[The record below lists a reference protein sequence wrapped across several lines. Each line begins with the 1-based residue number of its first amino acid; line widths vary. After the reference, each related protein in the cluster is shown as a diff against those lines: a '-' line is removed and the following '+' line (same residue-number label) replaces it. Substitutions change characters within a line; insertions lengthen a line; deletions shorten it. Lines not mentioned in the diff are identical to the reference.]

1 MNKKVFGKKL
11 SRDKNER
18 AALFKNLM
26 SSLILSE
33 RIETTQA
40 KAKAIQ
46 PQVERLVTKALKGG
60 NSSLKIIH
68 ASITQNAFNKL
79 IKDIA
84 PRFSKRQGGYT
95 RIIRTGNRLGD
106 ESPTVILEWVEK
118 AMAIVTS
125 GVTLPKTPSKQP
137 KISIKKSKIKKSVKK
152 SSVKKSVKKT
162 IKKK

>member
-1 MNKKVFGKKL
+1 MNKSVFGKKL

-40 KAKAIQ
+40 KAKAIK

-60 NSSLKIIH
+60 NASLQIIH
-68 ASITQNAFNKL
+68 SNVTQIAATKL
-79 IKDIA
+79 ITDIA

-95 RIIRTGNRLGD
+95 RIIRVGNRLGD

-118 AMAIVTS
+118 AKTVAVVEEKDIKSKVKAKPAKKAIVKKA
-125 GVTLPKTPSKQP
+125 VRKLAPKK
-137 KISIKKSKIKKSVKK
+137 VKG
-152 SSVKKSVKKT
+152 KT
-162 IKKK
+162 K

>member
-1 MNKKVFGKKL
+1 MNKSVFGRKL

-40 KAKAIQ
+40 KAKAIK
-46 PQVERLVTKALKGG
+46 PQVERLVTKALRGG
-60 NSSLKIIH
+60 NASLQIIH
-68 ASITQNAFNKL
+68 SNLTQIAATKL

-95 RIIRTGNRLGD
+95 RIIRVGNRLGD

-118 AMAIVTS
+118 AKAVA
-125 GVTLPKTPSKQP
+125 VVEPKSP
-137 KISIKKSKIKKSVKK
+137 KAPAKVVSKKSAVKKTAKKPVIKKSVRKAKK
-152 SSVKKSVKKT
+152 AK
-162 IKKK
+162 

>member
-1 MNKKVFGKKL
+1 MNKSVFGKKL

-40 KAKAIQ
+40 KAKAIK

-60 NSSLKIIH
+60 NASLKIIH
-68 ASITQNAFNKL
+68 SSVTQIAANKL

-95 RIIRTGNRLGD
+95 RIIRIGNRLGD

-118 AMAIVTS
+118 AKALVVSDAIS
-125 GVTLPKTPSKQP
+125 PKTAKP
-137 KISIKKSKIKKSVKK
+137 KVKVK
-152 SSVKKSVKKT
+152 PVKKSVVKRPVRKKVV
-162 IKKK
+162 KKSTVRKTK

>member
-1 MNKKVFGKKL
+1 MNKSVFGKKL

-40 KAKAIQ
+40 KAKAIK

-60 NSSLKIIH
+60 NASLQIIH
-68 ASITQNAFNKL
+68 SNVTQIAATKL
-79 IKDIA
+79 ITDIA

-95 RIIRTGNRLGD
+95 RIIRVGNRLGD

-118 AMAIVTS
+118 A
-125 GVTLPKTPSKQP
+125 KTVAVVEEKD
-137 KISIKKSKIKKSVKK
+137 IKSKIKAKPAKKAIVKK
-152 SSVKKSVKKT
+152 AVRKLAPKKVKGKT
-162 IKKK
+162 K